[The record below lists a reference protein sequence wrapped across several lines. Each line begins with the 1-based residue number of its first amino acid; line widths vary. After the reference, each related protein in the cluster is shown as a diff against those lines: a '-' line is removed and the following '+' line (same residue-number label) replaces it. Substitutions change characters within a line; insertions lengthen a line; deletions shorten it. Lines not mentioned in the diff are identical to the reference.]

1 MCENGGAN
9 MVTTPKVL
17 VVDDSNTQCLYMKQA
32 LQSAGYQVLVA
43 NDGQEGLRILKQ
55 EAPQCLIL
63 DIVLPGIS
71 GFELCRYIRA
81 QEAWRTLPIIMVS
94 TKNSSSD
101 RFWAMRQG
109 ANQYLPKPF
118 KQEELIKIVMD
129 VLLESVP
136 DAPYPAKPS
145 TLTPRGSAPVPPR
158 RTFSTAPS
166 ESIEGVNPSHG
177 MTGPRGAVN
186 SGTTGPITSTNMP
199 GANWNGDNAGNAPFS
214 QTNTPQDHM
223 SPGSRNAP
231 FSQMNTPQDHMSPGS
246 RNAPFSQTNTPR
258 NNVTGPGNSLPSRP
272 QPQVNNQPHPQPQP
286 QVNNQPRP
294 FVDAG
299 PSHPVGQQSLYALAK
314 FVPRRIDAPELLWS
328 NSPEVL
334 AISDRR
340 ARQLYMVIDGQKNIE
355 ALTATIQMNRDEII
369 ASLRFLLSQQRIH
382 LYEPDGR
389 LFDSSLFD
397 SLLI

>member
-1 MCENGGAN
+1 MFVYEASFAERWLPGVSCQQRTGGAAC
-9 MVTTPKVL
+9 TETRGP
-17 VVDDSNTQCLYMKQA
+17 A
-32 LQSAGYQVLVA
+32 LS
-43 NDGQEGLRILKQ
+43 D
-55 EAPQCLIL
+55 L

-118 KQEELIKIVMD
+118 KKEELIKIVME
-129 VLLESVP
+129 VLLASVP
-136 DAPYPAKPS
+136 DVSRAS
-145 TLTPRGSAPVPPR
+145 TATPRGNGPVPPHTMG

-166 ESIEGVNPSHG
+166 ESIEDVNLSHG
-177 MTGPRGAVN
+177 MTGPRSDVN
-186 SGTTGPITSTNMP
+186 PGDTGPISSTNMP
-199 GANWNGDNAGNAPFS
+199 GANWNGANAGNAQFS
-214 QTNTPQDHM
+214 QTNTSQDRM
-223 SPGSRNAP
+223 TPGTRNA
-231 FSQMNTPQDHMSPGS
+231 Q
-246 RNAPFSQTNTPR
+246 FSQTNTPR
-258 NNVTGPGNSLPSRP
+258 NNNGPGPSNGLPSRP
-272 QPQVNNQPHPQPQP
+272 QP
-286 QVNNQPRP
+286 RS
-294 FVDAG
+294 FADAG
-299 PSHPVGQQSLYALAK
+299 PPHPVGQQSLYALSK
-314 FVPRRIDAPELLWS
+314 FVPRRIDAPDLLWS

-340 ARQLYMVIDGQKNIE
+340 ARQFYMVIDGQKNVE

-369 ASLRFLLSQQRIH
+369 ASLRFLLSQQHIH
-382 LYEPDGR
+382 LYEPGGR